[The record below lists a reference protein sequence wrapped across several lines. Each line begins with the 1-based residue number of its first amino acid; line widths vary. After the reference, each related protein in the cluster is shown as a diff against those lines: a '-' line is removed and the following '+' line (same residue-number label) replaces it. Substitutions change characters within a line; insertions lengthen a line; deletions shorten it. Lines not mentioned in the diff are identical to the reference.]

1 MDDLK
6 KRDYLPKLNFNDKRA
21 QNTTSQVHNPPLDQ
35 THDPSHDPPND
46 AKMNKK
52 VSMHENASINE
63 SEKLEEQNHEEL
75 EKKPEEVKESEM
87 VGPLEEILNESKI
100 QEEKD
105 EEITEPKEEAEQ
117 SSDPL
122 AETEAEKTTSSE
134 EVELAEELPEDAE
147 DAEMLSKSK
156 RVPIDKVLEEVL
168 QSTPEDEDEAAL
180 PNADDL
186 EECTSIPFEDSTSK
200 NIIEDTHE
208 EILNI
213 ILLKP
218 GDGKNYPSIKTEPS
232 EDIQKI
238 SKDKSEVQ
246 QPENPPVVA
255 GIQPEVAEAQPEII
269 AASEMEIEYFEE
281 EEDEIQE
288 VQLDQSEDENAEHD
302 DDPIDLLVIKSD
314 LSYLRDELSAP
325 AKRKA
330 SDVPV
335 KGPIKKRKME
345 NFYSLIIQMLEPTP
359 TPFSFNCHVNDC
371 DFSANHIED
380 LESHIRNS
388 HRTSETIRYRS
399 QSQYLRFQ
407 CDKCGVR

>member
-21 QNTTSQVHNPPLDQ
+21 HSTTPQVQYPSLDPEHDP
-35 THDPSHDPPND
+35 THDPSH
-46 AKMNKK
+46 AKMSEEVHKK
-52 VSMHENASINE
+52 VSVNE
-63 SEKLEEQNHEEL
+63 KFGEKNDEDL
-75 EKKPEEVKESEM
+75 EKKPEEVKESET

-100 QEEKD
+100 EEEKD
-105 EEITEPKEEAEQ
+105 EEITEPKEEVE
-117 SSDPL
+117 SPSDPTSSSPSK
-122 AETEAEKTTSSE
+122 EIEDEKSTTLTSE
-134 EVELAEELPEDAE
+134 EVEIPEELSEDAE
-147 DAEMLSKSK
+147 IVTQSK

-168 QSTPEDEDEAAL
+168 QSVPEDDEEVVL
-180 PNADDL
+180 PNANDL
-186 EECTSIPFEDSTSK
+186 EECTSLPFEDTTTK
-200 NIIEDTHE
+200 KTTEDKHE

-218 GDGKNYPSIKTEPS
+218 GDGKNHPSIKTEPS
-232 EDIQKI
+232 ENIQKI
-238 SKDKSEVQ
+238 SKDRSED
-246 QPENPPVVA
+246 P
-255 GIQPEVAEAQPEII
+255 PEVTEAQPEVTETQPEII
-269 AASEMEIEYFEE
+269 SASEMEIEYFEE

-314 LSYLRDELSAP
+314 LSYLRDEQSAP
-325 AKRKA
+325 VKRKA
-330 SDVPV
+330 FDSPL

-345 NFYSLIIQMLEPTP
+345 NLYSLIVQMLEPTP

>member
-21 QNTTSQVHNPPLDQ
+21 HSTTPQVHDTP
-35 THDPSHDPPND
+35 HDPVHNLPQNASHV
-46 AKMNKK
+46 KVNKK
-52 VSMHENASINE
+52 VHGEVSVNE
-63 SEKLEEQNHEEL
+63 SEKFEEKIGEDS

-100 QEEKD
+100 EEEKD
-105 EEITEPKEEAEQ
+105 EEITEPKEEAK
-117 SSDPL
+117 SPLDNSDPSPS
-122 AETEAEKTTSSE
+122 EEIEAEKTTLSE
-134 EVELAEELPEDAE
+134 EIEIPEELDEDAE
-147 DAEMLSKSK
+147 IVTQPK

-168 QSTPEDEDEAAL
+168 QSVPEDVEETVL
-180 PNADDL
+180 PNANDL
-186 EECTSIPFEDSTSK
+186 EECTSLPFEDISSK
-200 NIIEDTHE
+200 HTTEDTHE

-238 SKDKSEVQ
+238 PEDKAVQKPKD
-246 QPENPPVVA
+246 
-255 GIQPEVAEAQPEII
+255 QPEVTEAQPEITEAQPEII
-269 AASEMEIEYFEE
+269 SASEMEIEYFEE

-325 AKRKA
+325 VKRKA
-330 SDVPV
+330 SDAPL

-345 NFYSLIIQMLEPTP
+345 NLYSLIVQMLEPTP